1 MTPPRAITTRASHV
15 MTALATEGGQTVV
28 LVLALLV
35 IALGLA
41 AAGVAE
47 TLSSSQ
53 LTNADARARR
63 AQQAADAGIQAQLY
77 QQSEADLGSTAYNLN
92 GGLIGTG
99 TFLDCFIPK
108 LNVSLQVTGIVGVAA
123 NNSGVCP
130 QAQSSTGTST
140 TNVASLGNHTSYQ
153 SEMVT
158 GQNNF
163 LNGTT
168 IGSQNGGA
176 MRELFPKIVSIGSET
191 SSDPGDSGTVY
202 SREEAILAP
211 IEPLQMLEGEN
222 NVTICG
228 LTLLGT
234 CVASV
239 LNGDV
244 MARNKIT
251 TPAITVGTNL
261 TLTNGLL
268 ATLTAPSFSAG
279 LTIANEQI
287 VPASQI
293 IQRQPITISATKAD
307 CPTAGCPTGYT
318 GITGTSAH
326 NFSMTSG
333 TVTIQPGDYVFCN
346 FSATGGT
353 LNVSPSS
360 STPVRIFIDSP
371 TSTRCAGDSSPKGN
385 FTDTVGFSNGL
396 LGTGGILASSGVQI
410 YVAGDGSYDDNTTV
424 QIGPTSTSGL
434 LSLSA
439 LTYGAVIYAP
449 TSKVTVNVPALCVLT
464 CSLLSSGGVFEGAII
479 GNDVSITALTITQD
493 LDLGNYPLY
502 SGVNAFRPVQYV
514 QCDNTVKALTQS
526 TSDLNGC

>member
-1 MTPPRAITTRASHV
+1 MRVRRPL
-15 MTALATEGGQTVV
+15 TALAGEGGQTVV

-35 IALGLA
+35 VALGLA
-41 AAGVAE
+41 GAGVAE

-53 LTNADARARR
+53 LTSADARARR

-77 QQSEADLGSTAYNLN
+77 QQSEVDLGSTAYNLN

-99 TFLDCFIPK
+99 TFLDCAIPK
-108 LNVSLQVTGIVGVAA
+108 LNTSLQVASVVSVAA
-123 NNSGVCP
+123 NTAGVCP
-130 QAQSSTGTST
+130 QAQNSSGSSITSVT
-140 TNVASLGNHTSYQ
+140 ALGNHTSYQ
-153 SEMVT
+153 AEMVT
-158 GQNNF
+158 GQTNF

-168 IGSQNGGA
+168 ISSQNGGA
-176 MRELFPKIVSIGSET
+176 MRQLNPKIVSIGSET

-211 IEPLQMLEGEN
+211 IAPLQMLEGEN

-268 ATLTAPSFSAG
+268 ATLAAPTFSAG
-279 LTIANEQI
+279 LTVANEQI
-287 VPASQI
+287 VPASSI
-293 IQRQPITISATKAD
+293 IQRQAITIGSTKAD
-307 CPTAGCPTGYT
+307 CPTAGCPSGYT
-318 GITGTSAH
+318 GTTGTNAH

-333 TVTIQPGDYVFCN
+333 SVTFQPGDYVFCN
-346 FSATGGT
+346 FSATGGSLT
-353 LNVSPSS
+353 VSPSS

-371 TSTRCAGDSSPKGN
+371 TSTRCAGDNSPKGN
-385 FTDTVGFSNGL
+385 FNDTVGFTNGL
-396 LGTGGILASSGVQI
+396 LGTGGVLASSGMQV
-410 YVAGDGSYDDNTTV
+410 YVVGDGSYDDATTV
-424 QIGPTSTSGL
+424 QIGPSSTAGL

-439 LTYGAVIYAP
+439 LTYGAVVYAP

-464 CSLLSSGGVFEGAII
+464 CSLVSSGGVFEGAII

-493 LDLGNYPLY
+493 IDIGNYPLY
-502 SGVNAFRPVQYV
+502 AGVNAFRPVQYI
-514 QCDNTVKALTQS
+514 QCDNSVKTLTQS